1 MNFLFIK
8 AEESLS
14 IIDVEYEL
22 LNVVEARD
30 FFFFGHNLASLFV
43 IAHILVVVMMLLF
56 FIFTWFFRIILVNS
70 AIYRFSSWFAFI
82 RFLYLYL
89 WRYFFFFRLFLNV
102 KINTRFF
109 YWVLSLTLL
118 YFLIILCSNILITLG
133 CSKLIWHNHYIGGA
147 TSIKRVAMHMGI

>member
-43 IAHILVVVMMLLF
+43 KAHILVVVMMLLF
-56 FIFTWFFRIILVNS
+56 FIFTWFFRIIFVNS
-70 AIYRFSSWFAFI
+70 AIYRYYRLTSWFAFFLRCLFI
-82 RFLYLYL
+82 KFLYLDLY
-89 WRYFFFFRLFLNV
+89 WCIYIKFRICRLFLNV

-109 YWVLSLTLL
+109 YCVLSLTLL
-118 YFLIILCSNILITLG
+118 YLLIILCSDILITLSS
-133 CSKLIWHNHYIGGA
+133 CTVLI
-147 TSIKRVAMHMGI
+147 